1 MPILATMNCAAPDMI
16 RHGHDGWLVPARAR
30 GEMLHLLRQ
39 AHADRAVLVDMVERL
54 WERPRKRTWEDVAA
68 DFIRF
73 AGGY

>member
-1 MPILATMNCAAPDMI
+1 
-16 RHGHDGWLVPARAR
+16 
-30 GEMLHLLRQ
+30 MLHLLRQ